1 MAYPTIIEIDEK
13 RFYSEVA
20 VRKLLKKSAASVRKI
35 AGAEGWDF
43 YKKSSKSVLYYS
55 CEDVDRF
62 SAGIVARKKE
72 MSIDDQRSQED
83 NLSQLFDEFTAS
95 LDADR
100 RDQLAAILSE
110 LVKRLESHQ
119 S

>member
-55 CEDVDRF
+55 FEDVDRF
-62 SAGIVARKKE
+62 SAGVIAEKAE
-72 MSIDDQRSQED
+72 ISGD
-83 NLSQLFDEFTAS
+83 N
-95 LDADR
+95 
-100 RDQLAAILSE
+100 
-110 LVKRLESHQ
+110 K
-119 S
+119 

>member
-43 YKKSSKSVLYYS
+43 YKKSSKSALYYS

-62 SAGIVARKKE
+62 SAGVIAEKTEISGDNKQTE
-72 MSIDDQRSQED
+72 DDH
-83 NLSQLFDEFTAS
+83 LLQLFDEFKVS
-95 LDADR
+95 LDEDG
-100 RDQLAAILSE
+100 RDKLARLLSE
-110 LVKRLESHQ
+110 LERRLNTS
-119 S
+119 